1 MALPIDSHV
10 LAEPG
15 TVPMRLLP
23 DHLMAIGEPVATT
36 ERICALVGRPP
47 RSIQDGLSRL
57 RRQGRLFSPARGL
70 YVAVPPQYR
79 SWGVVPAMWFIDPMM
94 RHLGRNYYVGL
105 LTAAAIHSAAH
116 QSLQV
121 FQVMVDRQLDD
132 RELGRVRLRFHVAA
146 RLQTPQHVPT
156 VEVTTQTGTMTVAS
170 PELVVVDTVTDPDAS
185 GGLDNVATIL
195 VELPELDVDVL
206 TTVCAD
212 ASRAVVRR
220 IGWLLERI
228 VGMGELDRLRE
239 LAAPHSGDPTPL
251 DVHGPRAGIRDRDW
265 GVIVN
270 ADVDEES

>member
-105 LTAAAIHSAAH
+105 LTAAAIHGAAH
-116 QSLQV
+116 QSPQV